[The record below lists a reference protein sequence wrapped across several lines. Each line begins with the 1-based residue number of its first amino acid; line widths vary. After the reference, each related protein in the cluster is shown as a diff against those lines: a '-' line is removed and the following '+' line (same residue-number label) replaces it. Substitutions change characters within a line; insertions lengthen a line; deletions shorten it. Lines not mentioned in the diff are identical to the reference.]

1 MYEVV
6 LKTDSQEEV
15 KKFEQIAS
23 MILTAKAHGYADIK
37 ISVQEGKLVFGSLEL
52 KSRWA

>member
-1 MYEVV
+1 MYEVI
-6 LKTDSQEEV
+6 LKTDSKEEV
-15 KKFEQIAS
+15 AKFEQIAS

-37 ISVQEGKLVFGSLEL
+37 ISVQEGKLIFGSVEL

>member
-6 LKTDSQEEV
+6 IKTDSQEEV

-37 ISVQEGKLVFGSLEL
+37 ISVQEGKLVFGSVEL